1 MKLFNTLTRKKQV
14 FKPLRTGKV
23 SFYACGPTVYSSPH
37 IGHARMYLFEDVLR
51 RTLEYTGYKVH
62 HVMNVTDV
70 GHLVGD
76 GDLGEDKVESA
87 AKKEGIKVSEIT
99 HKYFDEFKRDLKEL
113 NILMPNKFAWATKY
127 IPQQKQLVERI
138 YAKKYAY
145 LTDDGIYFDT
155 QKFGKYGKLGGLDKR
170 KAEESQS
177 RTGVDPDKKHPFD
190 FALWKFSYSPR
201 LQEWSSPLKIK
212 QKGFP
217 GWHLECSAISTAELG
232 QPFDLHAGGI
242 DHVTTHH
249 NNEIAQSEAGFGKP
263 LANYWVHGEHLLM
276 KDSTHGQTKM
286 SKSLGN
292 VTSLSSLKDEGF
304 DPLAFRYLTLTTHYR
319 TRLVFSK
326 TALQASQVAL
336 NKMREI
342 VLEAKSSKQTNGKV
356 ILKYKTKFEKAISDD
371 LNTAQGL
378 AVAWEMLKSANS
390 LADKFATLLDF
401 DRVLGLGLEGYRGE
415 KIPANILMM
424 AKEREKARKDK
435 DWARSDVIR
444 DEIEKMGFRV
454 KDTPSGY
461 ELSKI

>member
-1 MKLFNTLTRKKQV
+1 MKLYNTITGKKQV

-51 RTLEYTGYKVH
+51 RTLEYTGYVVH

-87 AKKEGIKVSEIT
+87 AKKEGIKVSDIT
-99 HKYFDEFKRDLKEL
+99 RKYFDEFKRDLKDL
-113 NILMPNKFAWATKY
+113 NILMPSKFAWATKY

-138 YAKKYAY
+138 YSKKYAY
-145 LTDDGIYFDT
+145 ITEDGIYFDT

-170 KAEESQS
+170 KAEESKS

-190 FALWKFSYSPR
+190 FALWKFSHTPR

-212 QKGFP
+212 QRGFP

-249 NNEIAQSEAGFGKP
+249 NNEIAQSEAGYGKP

-276 KDSTHGQTKM
+276 KDTKM

-304 DPLAFRYLTLTTHYR
+304 DPMAFRYLTLTTHYR
-319 TRLVFSK
+319 ARLGFTK
-326 TALQASQVAL
+326 TALQASQTTLDKLRSMVGELRDA
-336 NKMREI
+336 NRSQAGKI
-342 VLEAKSSKQTNGKV
+342 VK
-356 ILKYKTKFEKAISDD
+356 KYQDRFVKAISDD
-371 LNTAQGL
+371 LNTAQGI
-378 AVAWEMLKSANS
+378 AVMWEMLKSNIS
-390 LADKFATLLDF
+390 DSEKYLTLLDM
-401 DRVLGLGLEGYRGE
+401 DRVLGLGLATYSVERVP
-415 KIPANILMM
+415 KNILLL
-424 AKEREKARKDK
+424 AKQREQARKNK
-435 DWARSDVIR
+435 DWSKSDMIR
-444 DEIEKMGFRV
+444 DEIQNAGYEI
-454 KDTPSGY
+454 KDTAVGF
-461 ELSKI
+461 ELKRK

>member
-1 MKLFNTLTRKKQV
+1 MKLFNTLTGKKQL

-51 RTLEYTGYKVH
+51 RTLEYMGYKVH

-87 AKKEGIKVSEIT
+87 AKKEGIRVSDIT
-99 HKYFDEFKRDLKEL
+99 HKYFDEFKRDLKDL
-113 NILMPNKFAWATKY
+113 NIVMPDKFAWASKY

-145 LTDDGIYFDT
+145 ITSDGIYFDT
-155 QKFGKYGKLGGLDKR
+155 QRFGKYGKLGGLDKR

-190 FALWKFSYSPR
+190 FALWKFSHVAR
-201 LQEWSSPLKIK
+201 LQEWGSPLNIK

-249 NNEIAQSEAGFGKP
+249 NNEIAQSEAGYGKP

-276 KDSTHGQTKM
+276 KDTKM

-319 TRLVFSK
+319 TRLGFSK
-326 TALQASQVAL
+326 TALQASQTTLDKLRSMVGELRDAS
-336 NKMREI
+336 RSR
-342 VLEAKSSKQTNGKV
+342 AGKV
-356 ILKYKTKFEKAISDD
+356 VKKYQDRFAKAIGDD

-378 AVAWEMLKSANS
+378 AVMWEMLKSSGAD
-390 LADKFATLLDF
+390 ADKWVTLVDM
-401 DRVLGLGLEGYRGE
+401 DRVLGLGLSVYREE
-415 KIPANILMM
+415 KIPQSVLAM
-424 AKEREKARKDK
+424 AREREKVRRDK
-435 DWARSDVIR
+435 DWAKSDKIR
-444 DEIEKMGFRV
+444 DEIQKAGYII
-454 KDTPSGY
+454 KDTPSGF
-461 ELSKI
+461 EIKKK